1 MKAFLQF
8 ILRTLSASSAV
19 GLTWLISFFAFEQT
33 IWLASLY
40 AILGGGAVYISMK
53 QITNFRHRQQN
64 GLSRREHKFI
74 EKNLKEAKEKITRLN
89 RALRSVRSFAQ
100 AKQNFEIMLTVRKIY
115 ANTKKEPKR
124 FYKAERFY
132 YEHLDSLVA
141 LTEKYAY
148 LSEQPA
154 KTKEINQSLRDT
166 RHTLAIMNETVK
178 KDLHIMLDD
187 DLDVLDFELD
197 VAKQSI
203 DKRKQPDRRAL
214 K

>member
-8 ILRTLSASSAV
+8 IIRTLSASAATS
-19 GLTWLISFFAFEQT
+19 LTWLISFFAFEQT
-33 IWLASLY
+33 IWFASLY

-53 QITNFRHRQQN
+53 QITDFHHRKQN
-64 GLSRREHKFI
+64 GLSRREYKFI
-74 EKNLKEAKEKITRLN
+74 EQNLKEAKEKITRLN
-89 RALRSVRSFAQ
+89 RALRSVRSFGQ
-100 AKQNFEIMLTVRKIY
+100 AKQNFEIMMTVRKIY

-148 LSEQPA
+148 LSEQPSR
-154 KTKEINQSLRDT
+154 TKEINQSLRDT
-166 RHTLAIMNETVK
+166 RHTLAVMNETVK

-187 DLDVLDFELD
+187 DLDILDFELD

-203 DKRKQPDRRAL
+203 NKKNPDRRAL

>member
-1 MKAFLQF
+1 MKGFFQF
-8 ILRTLSASSAV
+8 IVRSVSATSATA
-19 GLTWLISFFAFEQT
+19 LTWLISFFAFEQT
-33 IWLASLY
+33 IWLAGLY
-40 AILGGGAVYISMK
+40 AILGGGVVYISMK
-53 QITNFRHRQQN
+53 QVTDFRHRKQN
-64 GLSRREHKFI
+64 GLNRREYKFI
-74 EKNLKEAKEKITRLN
+74 EQNLKEAKEKITRLN
-89 RALRSVRSFAQ
+89 RSLRSVRSLGQ
-100 AKQNFEIMLTVRKIY
+100 ARQNFEIMMTVRKIY
-115 ANTKKEPKR
+115 ANTKKDPKR

-148 LSEQPA
+148 LSEQPSR
-154 KTKEINQSLRDT
+154 TKEINQSLRDT

-178 KDLHIMLDD
+178 KDLHIMLHD

-203 DKRKQPDRRAL
+203 DKRKKPDRRAL

>member
-8 ILRTLSASSAV
+8 IIRSMSASSAAI
-19 GLTWLISFFAFEQT
+19 LTWLISFFAFEQT
-33 IWLASLY
+33 IWLAGLY
-40 AILGGGAVYISMK
+40 AIFGGGIVYISIK
-53 QITNFRHRQQN
+53 QMTDFRRRKQN
-64 GLSRREHKFI
+64 GLSRREYKFI

-89 RALRSVRSFAQ
+89 RSLRSVRNFAQ
-100 AKQNFEIMLTVRKIY
+100 AKQNFEIMITVRKIY
-115 ANTKKEPKR
+115 TNTKKEPKR

-148 LSEQPA
+148 LSGQPA
-154 KTKEINQSLRDT
+154 RTKEMNQSLRDT

-178 KDLHIMLDD
+178 KDLHTMLDD
-187 DLDVLDFELD
+187 DLDILDFELD

-203 DKRKQPDRRAL
+203 DKRASSNRRAL